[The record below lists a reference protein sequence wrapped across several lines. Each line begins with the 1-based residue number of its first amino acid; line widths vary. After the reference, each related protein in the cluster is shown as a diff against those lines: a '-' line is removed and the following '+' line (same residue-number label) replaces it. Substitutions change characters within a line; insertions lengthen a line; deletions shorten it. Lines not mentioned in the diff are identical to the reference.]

1 MAASPPS
8 GAGDRRMMP
17 APRPS
22 AVASSK
28 IASTLLMPRRVTR
41 RGGFRPRGRWK
52 PRLSD
57 FEARAARTDPPMSV
71 GLGSPTGQ
79 VIFGLFAAA
88 SGTRPVAASY
98 WSTQQAMIDLAG
110 GHIDAA
116 VVGLFTGLGQ
126 MRSDA
131 VRALAVSAA
140 RSSLALEV
148 PTLQEAFP
156 AA

>member
-1 MAASPPS
+1 
-8 GAGDRRMMP
+8 
-17 APRPS
+17 
-22 AVASSK
+22 
-28 IASTLLMPRRVTR
+28 
-41 RGGFRPRGRWK
+41 
-52 PRLSD
+52 
-57 FEARAARTDPPMSV
+57 MSV

-98 WSTQQAMIDLAG
+98 RSAQQAMIDLAG

-126 MRSDA
+126 MRSGA